1 MEAFDP
7 STQEGMRMLIVNA
20 VYFCRKELETSGD
33 FEQHFGL
40 RVGNETQDF
49 KLSTRAAA
57 SSLTRIFEEAH
68 KAARRTQANTLI
80 LMLRHPMAS
89 INGQLA
95 LEVRDSILIVT
106 QTERRTAIAMLPFRQ
121 TNTGFEFE
129 ELQKGECETETF
141 ATPQVIFQK
150 LGYVADV
157 RALDHMEKGRRS
169 GSIWN

>member
-7 STQEGMRMLIVNA
+7 STQDGMRTLTMNA
-20 VYFCRKELETSGD
+20 VISCRKEIETSGD

-40 RVGNETQDF
+40 RVGKETQDF

-68 KAARRTQANTLI
+68 KAARRDQANTLI
-80 LMLRHPMAS
+80 LMLRRPMAS

-95 LEVRDSILIVT
+95 LEVWDSILIVA
-106 QTERRTAIAMLPFRQ
+106 QTERRTAIAMLPFRK

-157 RALDHMEKGRRS
+157 RALDHMGKGPRS